1 MIDLGDTEAVLRE
14 YDAQRLLEAATVGLG
29 GQSVRAHTEY
39 RADPLGWIVEYLG
52 VPEETLRWS
61 LNPGYDVHA
70 WDGTRDPL
78 VAVMDALV
86 RGRDVGVES
95 ATGTGK
101 SFLAGCLVLWF
112 LAAHDGARVYTYAPY
127 EKQLRLY
134 MWSEIGRLWPKFQR
148 LFPAAKLTDLRI
160 RMDGT
165 TDRWSAHGYAVK
177 LRAGEE
183 SATGVQGAHAEHMLL
198 ITEETPGID
207 PSVMVAIQNT
217 KSADHNLQLALGNP
231 DSQHDELHRFCQRQG
246 TTAIRISALDHPNV
260 VCKASIVPGATGA
273 NSVAERLDA
282 YGADG
287 RLYRSR
293 VRGISPAE
301 ASDSIIKHAWLV
313 EAAGRFAIP
322 DYRDGSRSLGVD
334 VAASEDGDK
343 AAIARWKGACLLEV
357 KSFQCP
363 DPVKLGLDVGA
374 EMKADGV
381 DPRRVG
387 VDSVAVGAATVGR
400 LKEMGYMVRALNAG
414 SKPFGQEDS
423 EWRALTGKAVLE
435 VEEFGNLRAQLWWTF
450 RKDLQD
456 GKVAVCNDPELFE
469 DLTTPTW
476 FTRGGKIFV
485 EPKEEIVKRLGRS
498 PDKGDAVV
506 LGNFVRERPRFEKP
520 KDPPKPKNVDT
531 GLERVLKRM
540 GEKKSGK
547 NNRPWG

>member
-1 MIDLGDTEAVLRE
+1 MLDLGDTDAILRE
-14 YDAQRLLEAATVGLG
+14 YDVLRLTNATSSGLSG
-29 GQSVRAHTEY
+29 VASRAHTEY
-39 RADPLGWIVEYLG
+39 QRDPIGWIVDKLG
-52 VPEETLRWS
+52 IPENTLRWS
-61 LNPGYDVHA
+61 LNPGYADHG
-70 WDGTRDPL
+70 WDGTPDPL
-78 VAVMDALV
+78 AAVMEALV
-86 RGRDVGVES
+86 RGEDTGVES

-112 LAAHDGARVYTYAPY
+112 LACFEDSRVYTYAPY

-134 MWSEIGRLWPKFQR
+134 MWSEIGKLWPRFQR
-148 LFPAAKLTDLRI
+148 HFPSAVLTDLRI
-160 RMDGT
+160 RMNGT
-165 TDRWSAHGYAVK
+165 GDRWSAHGYAVK

-217 KSADHNLQLALGNP
+217 KSADHNIQLSLGNP
-231 DSQHDELHRFCQRQG
+231 DSQHDPLHTFCNAKG
-246 TTAIRISALDHPNV
+246 TTSVRISALDHPNV
-260 VCKASIVPGATGA
+260 VCGRTIVPGATGA
-273 NSVAERLDA
+273 KSVAERLAA
-282 YGADG
+282 YGEDG

-301 ASDSIIKHAWLV
+301 AADSIIKHAWLV
-313 EAAGRFAIP
+313 SAAGRFALP
-322 DYRDGSRSLGVD
+322 DFRDGPRALGVD

-343 AAIARWKGACLLEV
+343 AAIARWVGACLMQV
-357 KSFQCP
+357 QSFQCP
-363 DPVKLGLDVGA
+363 DPTELGLNVGA

-414 SKPFGQEDS
+414 SKPWGQEDL
-423 EWRALTGKAVLE
+423 EWRAKTGESVYD
-435 VEEFGNLRAQLWWTF
+435 VEEFGNLRSQMWWTL
-450 RKDLQD
+450 RLDLQD
-456 GKVAVCNDPELFE
+456 GKVAVCDDPELFE

-498 PDKGDAVV
+498 PDKGDAAV
-506 LGNFVRERPRFEKP
+506 LGNFVRERPKFVKP
-520 KDPPKPKNVDT
+520 QEPPRPRNQDQ
-531 GLERVLKRM
+531 GLEKVLKRM
-540 GEKKSGK
+540 NDRKTKG
-547 NNRPWG
+547 RPFG